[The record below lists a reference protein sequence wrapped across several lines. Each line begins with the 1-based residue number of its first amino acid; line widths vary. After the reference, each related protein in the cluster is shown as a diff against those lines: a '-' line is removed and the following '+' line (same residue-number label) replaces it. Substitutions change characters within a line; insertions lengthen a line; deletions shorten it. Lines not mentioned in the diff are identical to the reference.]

1 VARIFADLT
10 PLRES
15 APFRRLWIGHS
26 VGTVGQQMTGVAVA
40 LQVYDLTG
48 SSLAVGLVGLF
59 QFVPLVVLG
68 LYGGALLDRLDR
80 RRVALVASLGLWACT
95 LAFVAQAMAG
105 IGSVAVLYGIIA
117 VQAGFFALSNPAR
130 NAIVPRLVSMRLL
143 PAANALNTLTWGL
156 AFTLGPVIAGFVI
169 AAAGTTTIVY
179 VMDLALF
186 AVAVW
191 AMWRLPALPPE
202 GRAPDAPRGWASVLA
217 GLRFLKGKRNLQMS
231 FYLDMAAMVFG
242 MPRAL
247 FPAIATMW
255 FGGSL
260 ADVALIVG
268 LLSAAPAVGS
278 LVASA
283 LSGPLGGVRRQGRA
297 VFVSILVWGAAI
309 AIFGVWHWL
318 PAALALLAIAGGAD
332 TVSAIFRATILQAAT
347 PDDYRGR
354 LQGIH
359 TVVVVGGPRLGDVE
373 AGAMAA
379 AFGETISAASGG
391 LLCIVAAVGLI
402 AWSPAY
408 LKYDARHP
416 VP

>member
-1 VARIFADLT
+1 MARIFADLT

-105 IGSVAVLYGIIA
+105 IGSVGVLYGIIA

-202 GRAPDAPRGWASVLA
+202 GRPPDAPRGWASVLA